1 MTYASK
7 EIENFIEN
15 FPKEENYI
23 QYDTKNYK
31 GEMADFLKG
40 IYEVNPGLC
49 LSFYARQENNTYFEI
64 AHPTR
69 NHIRTRAVYSAP
81 IYSTWI
87 NTIFFIDENNQY
99 PWVYIEAIDLHVIVT
114 PEKVFNFHTD
124 FGLLPSLDL
133 IQSFLKGKEEELR
146 FRDISWGFSLS
157 KKWPMHYFYETLPT
171 FMALNTNKNILDA
184 PSYFIP
190 KKYWNKKTKD
200 KVYFTFN
207 GIGFWQLL
215 NANLMPEYMN
225 DCAQKVYEEAMQDF
239 DELVK
244 KDDRHYDLVL
254 WISLTSSF
262 WGRCWM
268 EQIEGFLNIIK
279 EFTKSFKNI
288 KIYYDGFTS
297 YEPIKLQDSHSIAL
311 EVQTQFM
318 TEFKNLNLN
327 DRVVVESLNDLN
339 FREKICYASTIDL
352 AFAEPGSAGV
362 IPGFITQRPCVFFG
376 NSRLWMM
383 PLMRPTK
390 FTKSV
395 SHEYIL
401 TDSFMPEMKEAGGGP
416 EAGYHIPWQHI
427 YNLGAEILEELFK
440 SRGQNIFLYRLAVPN
455 VKFIAKQY
463 ELLQK
468 QNEFHLNADE
478 PLRSSDNQKANSYF
492 IDFIAYELIEKDK
505 LIEELENQ
513 NINLNTEIQSLQ
525 NENTN
530 LHNKMSSVAQQSAK
544 EDLNIKKLQVKE
556 LEKKL
561 GLKLS
566 KLEPSVN
573 LILNESLRT
582 SAVARIKNQ
591 LAYRLGTAIIDN
603 SKSFLG
609 YIRMFYVLS
618 YIKDKYKTEQKA
630 YQTLIKQKPELKL
643 PKLETYSDYNEA
655 LKVKKHLSYKLG
667 ESLIKADKTWYKG
680 GYIKF
685 FFEMLKLIK
694 EFRKI
699 KT

>member
-1 MTYASK
+1 MAYASK

-15 FPKEENYI
+15 FPDIKTNSWYEHSKYNCEI
-23 QYDTKNYK
+23 
-31 GEMADFLKG
+31 ADFLKG
-40 IYEVNPGLC
+40 INQLDPDIC
-49 LSFYARQENNTYFEI
+49 LSFYARQEHNKYFEVK
-64 AHPTR
+64 HPIY
-69 NHIRTRAVYSAP
+69 NYIETRAVYSAK
-81 IYSTWI
+81 IYDNWF
-87 NTIFFIDENNQY
+87 NTIFFVDKDNKY
-99 PWVYIEAIDLHVIVT
+99 PWILIDSIELKTIILPQQI
-114 PEKVFNFHTD
+114 FNFND
-124 FGLLPSLDL
+124 LNGMLSLNL
-133 IQSFLKGKEEELR
+133 IQSFLKGNEKKLK
-146 FRDISWGFSLS
+146 FRDVSWGFSLC
-157 KKWPMHYFYETLPT
+157 KKWPMHYFWETLPMFLT
-171 FMALNTNKNILDA
+171 LNTNKNILDA

-200 KVYFTFN
+200 EVYFTIN
-207 GIGFWQLL
+207 GIPLWKYPHI
-215 NANLMPEYMN
+215 NCIDKYTKN
-225 DCAQKVYEEAMQDF
+225 CAVQIYEEAIQDF
-239 DELVK
+239 DKLVK
-244 KDDRHYDLVL
+244 KDDKHYDLIL
-254 WISLTSSF
+254 WLSLTSSY
-262 WGRCWM
+262 WGKKWL
-268 EQIEGFLNIIK
+268 EQIEGYLNIIK
-279 EFTKSFKNI
+279 ELSKSFKNI

-297 YEPIKLQDSHSIAL
+297 YESGNQIDRHSIA
-311 EVQTQFM
+311 
-318 TEFKNLNLN
+318 TE
-327 DRVVVESLNDLN
+327 VESEFMDKFNQLSLNENITIYSLN
-339 FREKICYASTIDL
+339 GLTFREKICYCSTIDL
-352 AFAEPGSAGV
+352 AFCELGSASI
-362 IPGFITQRPCVFFG
+362 IPGFLCQKPCVFVTF
-376 NSRLWMM
+376 SRLWFLKITL
-383 PLMRPTK
+383 PIKLSKTVLR
-390 FTKSV
+390 
-395 SHEYIL
+395 EYIQPDEHL
-401 TDSFMPEMKEAGGGP
+401 AEYIQGHANPEHS
-416 EAGYHIPWQHI
+416 YHIPWQHI

-468 QNEFHLNADE
+468 QNEFHLNVDE

-513 NINLNTEIQSLQ
+513 NINLNTEIKSLQ
-525 NENTN
+525 NKIN
-530 LHNKMSSVAQQSAK
+530 SVAQQTAI
-544 EDLNIKKLQVKE
+544 EELNIKKLQVKE

-566 KLEPSVN
+566 KLEPRVN

-680 GYIKF
+680 GLVKF
-685 FFEMLKLIK
+685 YFEVKKLERDFK
-694 EFRKI
+694 KS
-699 KT
+699 KAK